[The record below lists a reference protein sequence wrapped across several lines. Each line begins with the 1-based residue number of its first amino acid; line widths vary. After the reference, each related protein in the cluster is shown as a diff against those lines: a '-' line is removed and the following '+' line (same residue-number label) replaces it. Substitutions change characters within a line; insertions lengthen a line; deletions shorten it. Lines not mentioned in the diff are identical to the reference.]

1 MEIQR
6 LRARLALIDGIL
18 GRMDPSADRVQQL
31 KRTVFVLRSLLHEE
45 GDLPSPYGP
54 SCPMARFSLS

>member
-18 GRMDPSADRVQQL
+18 GRMDPAADRVQQL
-31 KRTVFVLRSLLHEE
+31 KRTVYVLKALLRDE
-45 GDLPSPYGP
+45 GDMPSAYGP
-54 SCPMARFSLS
+54 SSPMARFSLS

>member
-31 KRTVFVLRSLLHEE
+31 KRTVYVLKALLQDE
-45 GDLPSPYGP
+45 GDMPSPYGP
-54 SCPMARFSLS
+54 SSPMARFSLS